1 MGIMGYL
8 RNRAGLLI
16 FLIGLAIIAFLL
28 GDVINYGTP
37 FWARNQNKVG
47 SINGKSIDYTD
58 FNHELDHTL
67 EMYRNQLGGDMD
79 DQMRG
84 FAVEQVW
91 EQYISE
97 KLLEEEIEK
106 IGLTVSKEELN
117 DAVHG
122 ASPSMQIV
130 QAFTNPETGQ
140 FDRSFLNSFLE
151 QVKSGQIDPNMS
163 HQWETLLDN
172 VLRDRKNE
180 KYASLVN
187 NSLYVTSL
195 EATDA
200 YESENKFANFNY
212 LVLDYGSVNEDEIEV
227 TEADY
232 KAYYDAHKKRF
243 FNKHETRTIEYVVFD
258 ARPSKADS
266 TAAYEQIE
274 NLKTELINTEDDSL
288 FVSINSETKYPVR
301 FYTRGQLNPGLD
313 TVLFN
318 RNTGDVIGPILSN
331 GVYQVAKV
339 METKMSP
346 DSVEASHILLDPA
359 AEGGVDKAMAKADS
373 IKKLIQDG
381 DSFSA
386 LAVEFSV
393 DEGSKVNGGSLGA
406 FPRGQMIPEFEN
418 AAFDGKE
425 GDVVVVNS
433 QFGVH
438 VIRVEKQVGNSK
450 IVKAAIVDLPV
461 HSSKETTNA
470 AYSKANTFFSSLKG
484 DNFTEEADK
493 QSLKVEKM
501 ENARAMNTQFDAT
514 AVSRDL
520 MRWAF
525 EAKKGA
531 TSDKIYESG
540 DAFVVARV
548 VDIHEKGQQ
557 SLESVKSRMELDVQN
572 EVKAKFLK
580 DKINKAV
587 EESGSLNGAAEKLGK
602 TVANVEKASLANV
615 VIPGVSQEPAVIGT
629 VFGLQPNTPSK
640 AIKGEV
646 GVFAVEVQ
654 NFTNPD
660 KLVESETKSQKDRL
674 LNRYQQSSLGAIF
687 EALKNEAKIEDNR
700 IRFY

>member
-16 FLIGLAIIAFLL
+16 FLIGFAIIAFLL

-58 FNHELDHTL
+58 FNHQLEHTL
-67 EMYRNQLGGDMD
+67 DMYRNQLGGDMD
-79 DQMRG
+79 DQMKG

-122 ASPSMQIV
+122 SSPSMQIV

-140 FDRSFLNSFLE
+140 FDRGFLNSFLE
-151 QVKSGQIDPNMS
+151 QVKSGQIDPNMN

-180 KYASLVN
+180 KYANLVN
-187 NSLYVTSL
+187 NSLYVTTL
-195 EATDA
+195 EANDA
-200 YESENKFANFNY
+200 YESENKFADFNY
-212 LVLDYGSVNEDEIEV
+212 LVLDYGSVGADEIEV
-227 TEADY
+227 TEADF

-243 FNKHETRTIEYVVFD
+243 FNKQESRSIEYVVFD

-274 NLKTELINTEDDSL
+274 NLKEELIKTEDDSL
-288 FVSINSETKYPVR
+288 FVSVNSDTKYPVR

-318 RNTGDVIGPILSN
+318 REAGDMIGPILSN

-339 METKMSP
+339 MDTKMSP
-346 DSVEASHILLDPA
+346 DSVEASHILLNPA
-359 AEGGVDKAMAKADS
+359 AEGGVDKALAKADS
-373 IKKLIQDG
+373 IKTLLQGG

-393 DEGSKVNGGSLGA
+393 DEGSKVNGGNLGT

-418 AAFDGKE
+418 AVFDGKA
-425 GDVVVVNS
+425 GDVAVVNS

-438 VIRVEKQVGNSK
+438 VVRIEKQVGNSK
-450 IVKAAIVDLPV
+450 IVKAAIVDLPI
-461 HSSKETTNA
+461 HSSKETTNE
-470 AYSKANTFFSSLKG
+470 AYSKANAFFSSIKG

-493 QSLKVEKM
+493 QGLTIEKL
-501 ENARAMNTQFDAT
+501 ENARAMNTQFDASEI
-514 AVSRDL
+514 SRDL

-525 EAKKGA
+525 EAKKGE
-531 TSDKIYESG
+531 TSDKIYESR

-557 SLESVKSRMELDVQN
+557 PLENVKNRIEQAVHN
-572 EVKAKFLK
+572 EVKAKVLK

-587 EESGSLNGAAEKLGK
+587 EEGGSLSAAAEKLGK
-602 TVANVEKASLANV
+602 TLANVEKASLANV

-640 AIKGEV
+640 AIQGEV

-654 NFTNPD
+654 SFTNPD
-660 KLVESETKSQKDRL
+660 KLVESQAKIQKDRL
-674 LNRYQQSSLGAIF
+674 LNRYQQSSFGAIF
-687 EALKNEAKIEDNR
+687 EALKNDANIEDNR